1 MLTLCLSLLLLIT
14 NNSNNSQITDKKEKV
29 MKSLIPQHYYK
40 IFFLS
45 T

>member
-1 MLTLCLSLLLLIT
+1 M
-14 NNSNNSQITDKKEKV
+14 TDKKEDGWFGLKEKLFDF
-29 MKSLIPQHYYK
+29 MLSLIPQHYYK